1 MVFLI
6 RLASAPGA
14 SLPGSWARLASGVG
28 TLGVGGAWGAG
39 KAANDGYQGS
49 PGTRMVS
56 VQALQ
61 MSSTA
66 WPNPEARVT
75 GIPASVSAGWVAP
88 PRAAGPA
95 PAPPPPRPA
104 PPPRP
109 PVANGPSILTPVN
122 IARAPQAL
130 TAVRVPVLAALSQR
144 GQSEKTRVV
153 RAEVLSPRWAA
164 GSPSVFCGSKI

>member
-1 MVFLI
+1 MGFLI

-14 SLPGSWARLASGVG
+14 SLPGSWARLASGGG

-66 WPNPEARVT
+66 WPNPEARLP
-75 GIPASVSAGWVAP
+75 GIPSSVSAAWIAP
-88 PRAAGPA
+88 PRSGPPARPPAADRPAA
-95 PAPPPPRPA
+95 PA
-104 PPPRP
+104 
-109 PVANGPSILTPVN
+109 
-122 IARAPQAL
+122 
-130 TAVRVPVLAALSQR
+130 
-144 GQSEKTRVV
+144 
-153 RAEVLSPRWAA
+153 
-164 GSPSVFCGSKI
+164 